1 MWRPV
6 GHDRIELAS
15 LLAVL
20 LSRDLPVNLGP
31 PTHRLVARN
40 GKSAQF
46 DKLISSFTAYLK
58 NPTIIALN
66 NIHSAGLLNR
76 KTRSSKQHQSV
87 DTSRTSPWAA
97 GTCAHP

>member
-6 GHDRIELAS
+6 RHDRIELAK

-20 LSRDLPVNLGP
+20 LSFDLPVNLGP
-31 PTHRLVARN
+31 PTHRLMARN

-66 NIHSAGLLNR
+66 NIHSAGLCNSE
-76 KTRSSKQHQSV
+76 TR
-87 DTSRTSPWAA
+87 P
-97 GTCAHP
+97 